1 MSSTCF
7 QSYYHCVFGTKRREQ
22 FIATDIQPHLYAYMG
37 GIAKNHKIVPIAIGG
52 MPDHV
57 HLLLQMPSTLLVP
70 RAMNLIKGS
79 SSKWMN
85 ECYGNQ
91 FWFDWQD
98 GYGAF
103 TIGHSQVNRTV
114 AYIRNQEEHHGKF
127 TFEYEYMKFLK
138 KNGVEYDPKY
148 LWD

>member
-7 QSYYHCVFGTKRREQ
+7 QSYYHCVFATKRREQ
-22 FIATDIQPHLYAYMG
+22 LIAPEIQPHLHAYIG
-37 GIAKNHKIVPIAIGG
+37 GIARNHKIVPIAIGG

-57 HLLLQMPSTLLVP
+57 HLLLQMPSMLLVP

-114 AYIRNQEEHHGKF
+114 AYIRNQKEHHDKF
-127 TFEYEYMKFLK
+127 TFEYEYVKFLK
-138 KNGVEYDPKY
+138 KNGVKYDPKY